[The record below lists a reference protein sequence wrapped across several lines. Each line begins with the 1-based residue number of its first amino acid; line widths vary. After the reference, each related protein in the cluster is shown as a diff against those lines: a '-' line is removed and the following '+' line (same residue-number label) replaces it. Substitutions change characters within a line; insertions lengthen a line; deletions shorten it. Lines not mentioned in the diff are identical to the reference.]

1 MLLCLRPFWCPLQ
14 VISTWPKSVTWP
26 SPHFKKG
33 AWGGGRRGSRMKDSI
48 EKFGG
53 RKIHSCCD
61 KILQTESDSH
71 RILSPEYV
79 WNVRQSTFLIIFFM
93 RCLGSAMNPKAEQ
106 LFLFPCAFIA
116 TFLAIEHHYQ
126 WTRMVCSCPRSQI
139 QIHFDLG
146 YVSGTGT
153 KSVFFHLWN
162 MAIDVCILHHFTHFS
177 LTSHNFVYICMSN
190 KQQTGMAQA
199 CSLDNW

>member
-1 MLLCLRPFWCPLQ
+1 MYTLVNWHAIQTNPAWLNSRSVSIIDTETNRYYLDLCVLLCLRPFWCPLP

-53 RKIHSCCD
+53 RKIHSYCD

-79 WNVRQSTFLIIFFM
+79 WNVRQSTFLIIF
-93 RCLGSAMNPKAEQ
+93 LWGAWGLSSSTSK
-106 LFLFPCAFIA
+106 L
-116 TFLAIEHHYQ
+116 Q
-126 WTRMVCSCPRSQI
+126 WTPRLSSSSCFHAPLLLRFLPLNTTTSGPEWRALVHDPRFRYILI
-139 QIHFDLG
+139 Q
-146 YVSGTGT
+146 V
-153 KSVFFHLWN
+153 
-162 MAIDVCILHHFTHFS
+162 M
-177 LTSHNFVYICMSN
+177 
-190 KQQTGMAQA
+190 
-199 CSLDNW
+199 